1 MIALV
6 QQKKNVQLTLVK
18 QIQNF
23 YLRLFYN
30 GDESYL
36 NANKTDIWNFKAND
50 NMSWYDFCLGSISKD
65 FTKDEQRGISLNVTA
80 KVCVPNKTKDLNVSF
95 FNMIAA
101 INESKIITKHV
112 SCKCE
117 CKFRSRKCNLSQK
130 LQNSKTT
137 SMCEKYYIWIT
148 ATCICKNG

>member
-1 MIALV
+1 M
-6 QQKKNVQLTLVK
+6 
-18 QIQNF
+18 
-23 YLRLFYN
+23 Y
-30 GDESYL
+30 
-36 NANKTDIWNFKAND
+36 ANKTDICNFKAND
-50 NMSWYDFCLGSISKD
+50 NMSWYGFCLGSISKD
-65 FTKDEQRGISLNVTA
+65 FTKDEQRGISLNVTP

-101 INESKIITKHV
+101 INESKIIAKRV

-130 LQNSKTT
+130 LQKSKTT